1 MATPSGLS
9 FSEKKKIDL
18 KKCIICQKVK
28 DNQGSRKLTSTENGR
43 NNLFRCSEILND
55 KKFNDIE
62 DAEKHTVQY
71 HVNTCYQ
78 RYLRLAERSKQREE
92 AMSSNVSTEDSK
104 ENDDPS
110 FMPRVSK
117 RRKSEEK
124 TPLCVVCNQV
134 KCKGD
139 KNLFRIETDKRAKEL
154 LAACKFFKD
163 VFTRCSLMG
172 KPGDVFAA
180 DVLYHRNCLNS
191 YILKFKRELETL
203 IAVMEDDDT
212 VNESSMVIID
222 DALGN
227 LKLENT
233 AYSLS
238 SVRDHINQKLESREI
253 GMLLLHILTFTNA
266 II

>member
-1 MATPSGLS
+1 M
-9 FSEKKKIDL
+9 F
-18 KKCIICQKVK
+18 K
-28 DNQGSRKLTSTENGR
+28 D
-43 NNLFRCSEILND
+43 
-55 KKFNDIE
+55 
-62 DAEKHTVQY
+62 
-71 HVNTCYQ
+71 
-78 RYLRLAERSKQREE
+78 
-92 AMSSNVSTEDSK
+92 
-104 ENDDPS
+104 
-110 FMPRVSK
+110 
-117 RRKSEEK
+117 
-124 TPLCVVCNQV
+124 
-134 KCKGD
+134 
-139 KNLFRIETDKRAKEL
+139 
-154 LAACKFFKD
+154 D
-163 VFTRCSLMG
+163 VFTRSSLMG

-222 DALGN
+222 DILGN

-253 GMLLLHILTFTNA
+253 GMFLLHILTFTNA

>member
-1 MATPSGLS
+1 
-9 FSEKKKIDL
+9 
-18 KKCIICQKVK
+18 
-28 DNQGSRKLTSTENGR
+28 
-43 NNLFRCSEILND
+43 
-55 KKFNDIE
+55 
-62 DAEKHTVQY
+62 
-71 HVNTCYQ
+71 
-78 RYLRLAERSKQREE
+78 
-92 AMSSNVSTEDSK
+92 
-104 ENDDPS
+104 
-110 FMPRVSK
+110 
-117 RRKSEEK
+117 
-124 TPLCVVCNQV
+124 
-134 KCKGD
+134 
-139 KNLFRIETDKRAKEL
+139 
-154 LAACKFFKD
+154 
-163 VFTRCSLMG
+163 MG

-227 LKLENT
+227 LKLENA

>member
-1 MATPSGLS
+1 
-9 FSEKKKIDL
+9 
-18 KKCIICQKVK
+18 
-28 DNQGSRKLTSTENGR
+28 
-43 NNLFRCSEILND
+43 
-55 KKFNDIE
+55 
-62 DAEKHTVQY
+62 
-71 HVNTCYQ
+71 
-78 RYLRLAERSKQREE
+78 
-92 AMSSNVSTEDSK
+92 MSNNVSTEDSK
-104 ENDDPS
+104 ENDGPS

-117 RRKSEEK
+117 RIKSEEK
-124 TPLCVVCNQV
+124 TPFCVVCNQV

-139 KNLFRIETDKRAKEL
+139 KNLFGIETDKRAKKL

-238 SVRDHINQKLESREI
+238 SVRNHINQKLESREI
-253 GMLLLHILTFTNA
+253 GMLLLHIQILS

>member
-1 MATPSGLS
+1 M
-9 FSEKKKIDL
+9 FKRYD
-18 KKCIICQKVK
+18 VK
-28 DNQGSRKLTSTENGR
+28 HDHSL
-43 NNLFRCSEILND
+43 
-55 KKFNDIE
+55 
-62 DAEKHTVQY
+62 
-71 HVNTCYQ
+71 
-78 RYLRLAERSKQREE
+78 
-92 AMSSNVSTEDSK
+92 
-104 ENDDPS
+104 
-110 FMPRVSK
+110 MPRVSK
-117 RRKSEEK
+117 CRKSEEK
-124 TPLCVVCNQV
+124 TPLCVVRNRV

-139 KNLFRIETDKRAKEL
+139 KNLFRIETDKRVKKL

-238 SVRDHINQKLESREI
+238 SVRDHINQKLESSEI